1 MYEEIEDSW
10 TVDSGDYDDII
21 QKQLSNRRDVE
32 HWEKELEEILGEK
45 PLRILDIGCGPGFLT
60 VILSRLGHSVKAI
73 DGSAGMVEKAADNI
87 RKKGVSACVIREDAV
102 TLPDEKNSSY
112 DVLISRDVIWT
123 LYNPEKAFLRWKEV
137 LKPGGRL
144 IYYDG
149 AFLDY
154 KMSRRLRIWKKAA
167 AGLIYL
173 TEHKKYREDVDR
185 PVGAFENLPFFGADR
200 PLTDCSILKNCGF
213 NSIHVSDDEFRNS
226 PFQLDYWKYGYMGR
240 YFRIIATREE
250 EKETT
255 SFIN

>member
-32 HWEKELEEILGEK
+32 HWEKELEEILGKK
-45 PLRILDIGCGPGFLT
+45 PLRVLDIGCGPGFLT
-60 VILSRLGHSVKAI
+60 IILSRLGHSVKAI
-73 DGSAGMVEKAADNI
+73 DGSAGMVEKAVRNI
-87 RKKGVSACVIREDAV
+87 QKEEIAACVSREDAV
-102 TLPDEKNSSY
+102 TLPDEENSSY

-149 AFLDY
+149 AFRDY
-154 KMSRRLRIWKKAA
+154 KASRRLRIWKKAA
-167 AGLIYL
+167 ARLIYL
-173 TEHKKYREDVDR
+173 TEQKKYREDVDR
-185 PVGAFENLPFFGADR
+185 PTGAFENLPFFGADR
-200 PLTDCSILKNCGF
+200 PQTDCSILKNCGF
-213 NSIHVSDDEFRNS
+213 DNILVSDDAFRNS

-240 YFRIIATREE
+240 YFRLVATRAE
-250 EKETT
+250 EKEKT
-255 SFIN
+255 SFVS